1 MSNHQ
6 KDPCG
11 HGPVDERRASD
22 EPAPRSTFLSDY
34 YRNTTEHIVSMTKDD
49 FLLELDNIL
58 QLPTGTLQGHEK
70 LEELYN
76 WDSTALITLIVLA
89 ESNTGARISP
99 SQVVTCS
106 TVGDLLRLAQ
116 VENGSPS

>member
-1 MSNHQ
+1 
-6 KDPCG
+6 
-11 HGPVDERRASD
+11 
-22 EPAPRSTFLSDY
+22 
-34 YRNTTEHIVSMTKDD
+34 VSIMTKDV

-58 QLPTGTLQGHEK
+58 QLPAGTLQGHEK

-89 ESNTGARISP
+89 ESNTWARISP
-99 SQVVTCS
+99 SQVVNCA

-116 VENGSPS
+116 VENGSSS